1 MQKIDN
7 NTIITIFS
15 NIFSEIIK
23 QDKWLNNSH
32 VSFGERGDEFKPKM
46 LQKKTHKKLDNTPK
60 AQSTTAKI
68 ANKYPG
74 SPKIFFSI

>member
-46 LQKKTHKKLDNTPK
+46 LQKKTHKKLDNTLIDK
-60 AQSTTAKI
+60 IAQSQYWKI
-68 ANKYPG
+68 KNV
-74 SPKIFFSI
+74 ID